1 MGCVGLLVTVAP
13 AASADGADGAK
24 VVTRAR
30 FLNAVAGA
38 PTSVLEIHGHPPIIA
53 AAYGKPSRYRACHPG
68 PAKLVLKRKGSDKP
82 SATLS
87 VDVGRGRYTI
97 IAVPDGQKTA
107 LRVYKDGAA
116 RSGKARLRTIHA
128 APELGRADLRVDGRL
143 VGEAGPGAATQYA
156 SLPPGR
162 HDLSVTRPGG
172 AGGALVDK
180 PGVPLVAGTAQT
192 AILVGSRGM
201 PTDVLLV
208 SDQTAGPA
216 TAPATGFIGEDSDA
230 GAWLAIL
237 CAALL
242 AGTLG
247 GTSYLMLVRRA
258 RPAPEVPRWVHFTP
272 APPRPSAPPAP
283 PAPPRAPAAPP
294 PAPEEPADGRAWAVG
309 LGAVLTAGAVLL
321 RAGRRR
327 GS

>member
-1 MGCVGLLVTVAP
+1 LLGTVAP
-13 AASADGADGAK
+13 AASGHAEDGK

-38 PTSVLEIHGHPPIIA
+38 PTSVLEIQGHPPTID
-53 AAYGKPSRYRACHPG
+53 AAYGRPSAYHACHPG
-68 PAKLVLKRKGSDKP
+68 PAKLVLKRRGSDKP
-82 SATLS
+82 TAKLS

-97 IAVPDGQKTA
+97 IAVPDGEKTA

-128 APELGRADLRVDGRL
+128 APEVGRADVRVDGRL
-143 VGEAGPGAATQYA
+143 VGEAGPGAATRYA

-172 AGGALVDK
+172 DGGALVDK

-230 GAWLAIL
+230 DAWFLIFG
-237 CAALL
+237 AALL
-242 AGTLG
+242 AGSLG
-247 GTSYLMLVRRA
+247 GGAYLLLVRHP
-258 RPAPEVPRWVHFTP
+258 RPETEPVRWVHFTP
-272 APPRPSAPPAP
+272 APPRNSLPPDP
-283 PAPPRAPAAPP
+283 PQPPAAPP
-294 PAPEEPADGRAWAVG
+294 PAREEPEGGRAWAVG